1 MQSDAYLAVVA
12 SHAKLQH
19 LIKALAAGEQ
29 PAKAPK
35 STSPQA
41 APTHPL
47 ILPIA
52 LYLQE
57 GHP

>member
-12 SHAKLQH
+12 AHAKLQH
-19 LIKALAAGEQ
+19 FIKALAAGEQ
-29 PAKAPK
+29 PAKAPEGA
-35 STSPQA
+35 SPQA

-52 LYLQE
+52 LYLQK